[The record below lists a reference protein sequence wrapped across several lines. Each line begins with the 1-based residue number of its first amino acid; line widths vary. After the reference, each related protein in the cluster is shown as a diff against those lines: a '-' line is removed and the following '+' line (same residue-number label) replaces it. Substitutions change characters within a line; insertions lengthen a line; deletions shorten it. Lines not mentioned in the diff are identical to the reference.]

1 MQLLESP
8 TIELTSEGF
17 ILALAKEVRHNL
29 THEEVLVM
37 DLPCPT
43 MWLADK
49 VEEAKVRRRVASTK
63 DCVTNN
69 FLTIHD
75 MI

>member
-8 TIELTSEGF
+8 TIDLTREGF

-29 THEEVLVM
+29 TNEEILVM

-43 MWLADK
+43 MRLQTK
-49 VEEAKVRRRVASTK
+49 KRTVASTK
-63 DCVTNN
+63 DY
-69 FLTIHD
+69 
-75 MI
+75 M